1 MEFNVLLKITVR
13 VLLKREKANN
23 IIFSGSICMQSSTI
37 WYNSSFVILKT
48 GRKYIK
54 ILMVCFGWWVD
65 G

>member
-13 VLLKREKANN
+13 VLLKRENANN
-23 IIFSGSICMQSSTI
+23 IIFSGNICMQSCTI